1 MKSNSKVGG
10 ATSNSAATMRT
21 VVGRGFCRAAP
32 GIGSTAV
39 GFCYRQSLTS
49 EWRMGGGQTCD
60 AQSQRGSAGAS
71 PYHQL
76 PRCGSGILTENVA
89 RASSRRRIG
98 CGSAVS
104 ADRQGCLSYTTGWQP
119 VLFRLRSLG

>member
-1 MKSNSKVGG
+1 MKANSKVGG

-21 VVGRGFCRAAP
+21 VVGRGFCRAAL
-32 GIGSTAV
+32 GIGPTAV
-39 GFCYRQSLTS
+39 GFCCRQSLTS

-60 AQSQRGSAGAS
+60 AKSQRGSAGAS

-76 PRCGSGILTENVA
+76 PGYGSGILPEKVE

-98 CGSAVS
+98 CRSAVS

-119 VLFRLRSLG
+119 VLLQLQSLG